1 MNLQQQCNEKAGRGL
16 GRATRGVAMIGVV
29 AIAALATA
37 ACGGSDADDAL
48 QDASSTTALS
58 YDRQDDVI
66 GQGDGGETTAVGSA
80 DSPYDEPDVGS
91 VLAEEGIS
99 EAAATEP
106 LDQPE
111 QADPGDDIVEA
122 PQVAVPGGESALCAT
137 VQIGRDAISDGA
149 TELAES
155 QQSLLIERVG
165 LVADAELSGLLDGID
180 DSELVEVAVLTAALD
195 RCQDLGFEP

>member
-1 MNLQQQCNEKAGRGL
+1 MNPQKQHNETARRGV
-16 GRATRGVAMIGVV
+16 GRATRRVALIGTV
-29 AIAALATA
+29 AITALVAA

-48 QDASSTTALS
+48 EDTSSTSALS
-58 YDRQDDVI
+58 NDGQDDVI
-66 GQGDGGETTAVGSA
+66 GQGTGGETTAAGAA
-80 DSPYDEPDVGS
+80 DSPYDEPDVAS
-91 VLAEEGIS
+91 ELTEEGIS

-106 LDQPE
+106 LDQPAE
-111 QADPGDDIVEA
+111 ADPGDDVVEA

-155 QQSLLIERVG
+155 QQALLIERVG
-165 LVADAELSGLLDGID
+165 LAADAELFGLLDGID
-180 DSELVEVAVLTAALD
+180 NSELVEVAVLTAALD